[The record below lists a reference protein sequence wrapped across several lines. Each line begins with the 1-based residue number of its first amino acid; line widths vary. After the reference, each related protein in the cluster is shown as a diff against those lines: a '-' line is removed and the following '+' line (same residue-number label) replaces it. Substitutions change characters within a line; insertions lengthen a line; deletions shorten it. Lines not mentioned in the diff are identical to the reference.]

1 MNAVHAWRCLRGVLT
16 REALRFVHQRERFV
30 AALVR
35 PLVWLLVF
43 AAGFR
48 AALGISIIP
57 PYETYIP
64 YEVYIAPGLI
74 AMIQLFNGMQ
84 SSLSMVY
91 DREMGSMRTLLV
103 SPMPRWYLLIC
114 KLLAGTFVSILQV
127 YAFLLI
133 AALFSITMP
142 LQGYVWLLLAL
153 IVSGLMLGSF
163 AMLLSSVIKQLENF
177 AGIMNFVIFPMFFLS
192 SALYPLW
199 KMKESSQLLYQIC
212 VVNPFTHAVEMIRFA
227 LYGQF
232 NAGSALYVVAVLA
245 LFLGAA
251 VYAYTP
257 ARGMTA
263 RRGGS
268 GS

>member
-1 MNAVHAWRCLRGVLT
+1 
-16 REALRFVHQRERFV
+16 
-30 AALVR
+30 
-35 PLVWLLVF
+35 
-43 AAGFR
+43 
-48 AALGISIIP
+48 
-57 PYETYIP
+57 
-64 YEVYIAPGLI
+64 
-74 AMIQLFNGMQ
+74 
-84 SSLSMVY
+84 
-91 DREMGSMRTLLV
+91 
-103 SPMPRWYLLIC
+103 
-114 KLLAGTFVSILQV
+114 
-127 YAFLLI
+127 
-133 AALFSITMP
+133 
-142 LQGYVWLLLAL
+142 
-153 IVSGLMLGSF
+153 
-163 AMLLSSVIKQLENF
+163 
-177 AGIMNFVIFPMFFLS
+177 MNFIIFPMFFLS

-232 NAGSALYVVAVLA
+232 NAGSALYVVVVLA

>member
-1 MNAVHAWRCLRGVLT
+1 MTVFHAWRCLIGVLV
-16 REALRFVHQRERFV
+16 RESLRFVHQRERFA

-48 AALGISIIP
+48 AALGVSIIP
-57 PYETYIP
+57 PYGTYIP
-64 YEVYIAPGLI
+64 YGVYIVPGLV

-91 DREMGSMRTLLV
+91 DHEMGSMRTLLV
-103 SPMPRWYLLIC
+103 SPLPRWYLLVC

-127 YAFLLI
+127 YSFLGV

-142 LQGYVWLLLAL
+142 AAGYLWLLPVL
-153 IVSGLMLGSF
+153 IVCGLMLGSF
-163 AMLLSSVIKQLENF
+163 AMVLSSAIKQLENF
-177 AGIMNFVIFPMFFLS
+177 AGIMNFVIFPMFSLS
-192 SALYPLW
+192 SAPYPLW

-232 NAGSALYVVAVLA
+232 NAGSALYVVVVLA

>member
-1 MNAVHAWRCLRGVLT
+1 MT
-16 REALRFVHQRERFV
+16 
-30 AALVR
+30 
-35 PLVWLLVF
+35 
-43 AAGFR
+43 AG
-48 AALGISIIP
+48 
-57 PYETYIP
+57 
-64 YEVYIAPGLI
+64 
-74 AMIQLFNGMQ
+74 
-84 SSLSMVY
+84 
-91 DREMGSMRTLLV
+91 
-103 SPMPRWYLLIC
+103 
-114 KLLAGTFVSILQV
+114 
-127 YAFLLI
+127 
-133 AALFSITMP
+133 
-142 LQGYVWLLLAL
+142 
-153 IVSGLMLGSF
+153 
-163 AMLLSSVIKQLENF
+163 IKQLENF
-177 AGIMNFVIFPMFFLS
+177 AGIMNFIIFPMFFLS

-232 NAGSALYVVAVLA
+232 NAGSALYVVVVVVA